1 MATCGLVALAP
12 ADALSLGPHVL
23 YLFAHAGRGGG
34 DSPSHARPPLSQH
47 LPRALGTVETV
58 ALAAI
63 RAARRLLVGAL
74 SHALTIPQG
83 LRGTLGLSGTGKSE
97 RGGRWALMTT

>member
-1 MATCGLVALAP
+1 
-12 ADALSLGPHVL
+12 
-23 YLFAHAGRGGG
+23 
-34 DSPSHARPPLSQH
+34 
-47 LPRALGTVETV
+47 
-58 ALAAI
+58 
-63 RAARRLLVGAL
+63 LLVGAL